1 MHKKSILVI
10 GDLMLD
16 SYIFGSVDKI
26 SPEAP
31 VPVLLA
37 KEKSFSLGG
46 ACNVAN
52 NLVALKV
59 DTKIC
64 GVIGDDENG
73 KKLLDI
79 LESKGINT
87 DLVYKDERPT
97 TLKCRIVAKTHQ
109 MLRFDEEKILPLSKE
124 LESKILNA
132 LKLEKVDCVILSDYA
147 KGVLSK
153 PFTQEIISFCNAH
166 NILVLCDPKG
176 KDFTK
181 YKDATLITPNI
192 KEASFATDINIKDDD
207 SLKQAL
213 TYMKDICKLKYPLIT
228 LSEDGIGYMKDSI
241 FYKSKAKAQE
251 VYDVSGAGD
260 TAIAALA
267 FKLIEDKED
276 IKQACEFANIAAAI
290 VVGKLGSAVAT
301 LEEVENAISRSI
313 VSHKIL
319 DIKSLKD
326 RILDKKVVFTNGC
339 FDILHIGHVSYLQKA
354 KTLGDVLV
362 VGVNSDLSVKR
373 LKGDTR
379 PINSEFDRAYI
390 LASLACV
397 DFVVIFDEDT
407 PLKIIESLK
416 PDVLVKGADYKGKEV
431 VGSKVAKEVV
441 LIDYIKDKSTT
452 NIINKIKG

>member
-1 MHKKSILVI
+1 MQTKSILVI

-37 KEKSFSLGG
+37 KDKSFSLGG

-52 NLVALKV
+52 NLVALKTKV
-59 DTKIC
+59 KIC
-64 GVIGDDENG
+64 GVIGHDENG

-87 DLVYKDERPT
+87 DLVFKDERPT

-109 MLRFDEEKILPLSKE
+109 MLRFDEEKILPISKE
-124 LESKILNA
+124 LEDKILDA

-153 PFTQEIISFCNAH
+153 SFAQAIISFCNAH
-166 NILVLCDPKG
+166 NILIVCDPKG

-181 YKDATLITPNI
+181 YLGATLITPNI
-192 KEASFATDINIKDDD
+192 KEASFATDIDIKDDE
-207 SLKQAL
+207 SLKKAL
-213 TYMKDICKLKYPLIT
+213 NYMKDVCKLKYPLIT
-228 LSEDGIGYMKDSI
+228 LSEDGIGYMKDGI
-241 FYKSKAKAQE
+241 FAKSRAKAQE

-260 TAIAALA
+260 SAIAAIA
-267 FKLIEDKED
+267 FKLIEDRED
-276 IKQACEFANIAAAI
+276 IKQACDFANIAAAI
-290 VVGKLGSAVAT
+290 VVGKFGSAVAS
-301 LEEVENAISRSI
+301 LEEIENALSRSI

-319 DIKSLKD
+319 DINSLKY
-326 RILDKKVVFTNGC
+326 RILGKKIVFTNGC
-339 FDILHIGHVSYLQKA
+339 FDILHVGHASYLQKA

-362 VGVNSDLSVKR
+362 VGLNSDASVKR
-373 LKGDTR
+373 LKGKAR
-379 PINSEFDRAYI
+379 PINSEYDRAYL
-390 LASLACV
+390 LASLSCV
-397 DFVVIFDEDT
+397 DFVVVFDEDT
-407 PLKIIESLK
+407 PLKLIEALH
-416 PDVLVKGADYKGKEV
+416 PDVLVKGADYEGKEV
-431 VGSKVAKEVV
+431 VGSNIAKEVV
-441 LIDYIKDKSTT
+441 LLEFIKDKSTT